1 MSHHREPYAAVEGEG
16 PGLPQSTFPSFMGAP
31 WVSCDATRLRDMGAK
46 AAFLGVPFDQATV
59 YRSGSS
65 HAPRALRYVSEMFLP
80 YLGDFDINVFKEFN
94 LADVGDVP
102 MIGAD
107 AARSRGYIEKYV
119 GEILQSGGMP
129 ICIGGDHSIPI
140 PIGIA
145 LSRHV
150 AGKFGYVH
158 FDAHIDCQPHFAGER
173 FTNWSHVARMIELH
187 NVDTRNVAI
196 VGARGALNPPEQWD
210 FVEEHQIRVYRMRE
224 IQERGLE
231 VVVNEALDIVTD
243 ATDAFYCSLD
253 SDVVDA
259 SAMPGT
265 DAPEPGGLLAAEMLR
280 ACELIGARK
289 PAALDIVELIPAY
302 DHPAMISMRL
312 AGYMSVHGLGGWAT
326 GGEQVK
332 QRDRKEADVGHV
344 A

>member
-1 MSHHREPYAAVEGEG
+1 MSPQRKAYVTGEKATLLSSG
-16 PGLPQSTFPSFMGAP
+16 FPSFMKAP
-31 WVSCDATRLRDMGAK
+31 WIPCETRAMRSHGAK
-46 AAFLGVPFDQATV
+46 AAFLGVPYDQATV

-65 HAPRALRYVSEMFLP
+65 AAPRAMRYVSEQFLS
-80 YLGDFDINVFKEFN
+80 YLGDFDIDIFDEYRF
-94 LADVGDVP
+94 ADVGDVP
-102 MIGAD
+102 IIPANSE
-107 AARSRGYIEKYV
+107 RSRAAIEDCVTK
-119 GEILQSGGMP
+119 ILAAGAMP

-140 PIGIA
+140 PIGRA
-145 LSRHV
+145 LSKRV
-150 AGKFGYVH
+150 KGKIGYIH

-173 FTNWSHVARMIELH
+173 FTNWSHVARMIELP

-231 VVVNEALDIVTD
+231 VVVNEALDIVTHD
-243 ATDAFYCSLD
+243 TDAFYCSLD

-289 PAALDIVELIPAY
+289 PVALDIVELIPAY

-312 AGYMSVHGLGGWAT
+312 AGYMILHVLGGWAT

>member
-1 MSHHREPYAAVEGEG
+1 VSPNREPYAAVEGEG
-16 PGLPQSTFPSFMGAP
+16 PGLPQSTLPTFMGAP
-31 WVSCDATRLRDMGAK
+31 WIPCDAGRLSDMGAR

-65 HAPRALRYVSEMFLP
+65 HAPRALRYISEMFLP
-80 YLGDFDINVFKEFN
+80 YLGDFDINVLSEFR

-102 MIGAD
+102 MIPAN
-107 AARSRGYIEKYV
+107 AERSREHIERYV
-119 GEILQSGGMP
+119 EQILNSGAMP

-140 PIGIA
+140 PIGAA

-150 AGKFGYVH
+150 SGQLGYIH

-173 FTNWSHVARMIELH
+173 FTNWSHVARMIELE
-187 NVDTRNVAI
+187 NVDPRNVAI

-210 FVEEHQIRVYRMRE
+210 FVEEHGIRVYRMRE
-224 IQERGLE
+224 IQERGIE
-231 VVVNEALDIVTD
+231 AVVNESLDLVTNG
-243 ATDAFYCSLD
+243 TDAFYCSLD

-265 DAPEPGGLLAAEMLR
+265 DAPEPGGLMSPEMLR
-280 ACELIGARK
+280 ACELIGARQ

-312 AGYMSVHGLGGWAT
+312 AGYMIMHVLGGWAT
-326 GGEQVK
+326 GGEQV
-332 QRDRKEADVGHV
+332 R
-344 A
+344 

>member
-1 MSHHREPYAAVEGEG
+1 MSPEREPYAAVEGEG
-16 PGLPQSTFPSFMGAP
+16 PGLPQSNFPSFMGAP
-31 WVSCDATRLRDMGAK
+31 WVPCEAGRLQDMGGK

-65 HAPRALRYVSEMFLP
+65 HAPRALRYISEMYLP
-80 YLGDFDINVFKEFN
+80 YLGDFDINVFDEFH
-94 LADVGDVP
+94 LADLGDVP
-102 MIGAD
+102 MIPAD
-107 AARSRGYIEKYV
+107 AARSRGYIERYV
-119 GEILQSGGMP
+119 GEILKAGAMP

-140 PIGIA
+140 PIGAA

-150 AGKFGYVH
+150 SGTFGYIH

-173 FTNWSHVARMIELH
+173 FTNWSHVARMIELD
-187 NVDTRNVAI
+187 NVDTKNVAI

-210 FVEEHQIRVYRMRE
+210 FVEEHQIRVFRMRE

-231 VVVNEALDIVTD
+231 VVVNEALDIVTNG
-243 ATDAFYCSLD
+243 TDAFYCSLD

-265 DAPEPGGLLAAEMLR
+265 DAPEPGGLLSPEMLR
-280 ACELIGARK
+280 ACELIGARQ

-312 AGYMSVHGLGGWAT
+312 AGYMILHVLGGWAT

-332 QRDRKEADVGHV
+332 
-344 A
+344 

>member
-1 MSHHREPYAAVEGEG
+1 MASKREPYAAVEGMG
-16 PGLPQSTFPSFMGAP
+16 PGLPQSNFPSFMGAP
-31 WVSCDATRLRDMGAK
+31 WIPCDADRIRDAGAK

-80 YLGDFDINVFKEFN
+80 YLGDFDINVFDEFRI
-94 LADVGDVP
+94 ADVGDVP
-102 MIGAD
+102 MIPAD
-107 AARSRGYIEKYV
+107 AARCREYIEQHV
-119 GEILQSGGMP
+119 SQILQAGAMP

-140 PIGIA
+140 PIGNA
-145 LSRHV
+145 LSKHFT
-150 AGKFGYVH
+150 GKFGYIH

-210 FVEEHQIRVYRMRE
+210 FVEEHGIRVYRMRE
-224 IQERGLE
+224 ITERGIE
-231 VVVNEALDIVTD
+231 AVVNEALDIVTNG
-243 ATDAFYCSLD
+243 TDGFYCSLD

-265 DAPEPGGLLAAEMLR
+265 DAPEPGGLLSPEMLR

-302 DHPAMISMRL
+302 DTPAMISLRL
-312 AGYMSVHGLGGWAT
+312 AGYMILHVLGGWAT
-326 GGEQVK
+326 GGEQV
-332 QRDRKEADVGHV
+332 RSGP
-344 A
+344 